1 MEYERPPSERGSVT
15 VVENTDNREYPEIR
29 VLQEDV
35 EAHGEA
41 HVNFEHVDEGDV
53 EVRLRTARF
62 NYRNGLIEIWDGD
75 NNVRF
80 SMDTYVSHYLP
91 MNVYH

>member
-1 MEYERPPSERGSVT
+1 MEYEKPPSERGSVKT
-15 VVENTDNREYPEIR
+15 KTGVDDPNYPQIR
-29 VLQEDV
+29 ALQEDV

-75 NNVRF
+75 NYVRF
-80 SMDTYVSHYLP
+80 SMDKYVSHYLP
-91 MNVYH
+91 MEVYH